1 MPKPLLHEQALLSLS
16 HQANPAE
23 ELIFDVLL
31 GWEEA
36 AFNFR
41 PYEAQLGQLARA
53 EEIARRLHDKSRLIQ
68 ALHWIAT
75 VLLAQGRWTQAGSA
89 LTESLSLAEEL
100 GNEELSVRPLYFKA
114 LMISFANPAE
124 ALKWIGLA
132 EELSH
137 KHHDLQTEA
146 VALATEAHVLAQL
159 GEFNGAEQAIEHAR
173 LVSNGLGSPLLASD
187 IDLFAAW
194 PASPWET
201 GAALNGERAW
211 KWRSLRWQH
220 GPHLQWPAA
229 SGIPT

>member
-1 MPKPLLHEQALLSLS
+1 
-16 HQANPAE
+16 
-23 ELIFDVLL
+23 VLL

-41 PYEAQLGQLARA
+41 PYAAQLGQLTRA
-53 EEIARRLHDKSRLIQ
+53 EEIARRLHDKPRLIQ
-68 ALHWIAT
+68 ALHWNAT
-75 VLLAQGRWTQAGSA
+75 VLLAQGRWTQAGAA

-114 LMISFANPAE
+114 LMISFADPAE

-137 KHHDLQTEA
+137 KHHDLHTEA

-159 GEFNGAEQAIEHAR
+159 GKFNGAEQAIEHAR

-194 PASPWET
+194 ASLAMGNRER
-201 GAALNGERAW
+201 ALEFGERSVEVAIATDNMDCIC
-211 KWRSLRWQH
+211 SGL
-220 GPHLQWPAA
+220 AA
-229 SGIPT
+229 SAAPTSVGLIARRGGF